1 MRRPNFILAEVV
13 LSGALPDEK
22 SIKKGVTLF
31 GAKCEIYF
39 YYKID
44 FSESSWLI
52 YQETQ
57 FGKNPIVNYSLLWLC
72 SRSRTNRA
80 VTTILHYSCFLTSC
94 QKQHKESW
102 LQPSFFPRK
111 KREIRTIF
119 VRISVVHAKKR
130 RRPLGEPSESK
141 LRCLHRITCYTIS
154 REKLSVVL

>member
-22 SIKKGVTLF
+22 CIKKGVTSF
-31 GAKCEIYF
+31 GAKREIYF

-52 YQETQ
+52 YQETR
-57 FGKNPIVNYSLLWLC
+57 FGKNPYSTTNFLLSLG
-72 SRSRTNRA
+72 RIRTNRA
-80 VTTILHYSCFLTSC
+80 VTTIMGCSCFLTSC

-141 LRCLHRITCYTIS
+141 LPHL
-154 REKLSVVL
+154 